1 MLGFW
6 QGRPPYPTTASS
18 SLLRPPLISSALSPC
33 LNFTSFVTFHSTSIL
48 HTISLHLPI
57 SKSFSLNSYLLY
69 VTGLQRAGD
78 VQYLW
83 SKSQTKSPF
92 LGQKPGKK
100 VFVVWGIRGLS
111 TYFVRQISRFCRWPA
126 KSKQIR
132 FLRRWWCGLFQNC
145 MGNLYLIRIRIDITE
160 IYLHLS
166 NTYIEQSHLVLQSLH
181 VLLFQSMN
189 MFIIIFA
196 LFAYLTKI
204 FSSWSHHPTLFGVK
218 SNSRAA
224 LILKLISTL
233 LSFYTFPQKTRDFF
247 VFITSV
253 FFWTSVMNQ
262 GLIFSW
268 ELGQLWEL

>member
-18 SLLRPPLISSALSPC
+18 SLLRPFIFFSFFFFSFFLFFFFFQAYPSTASSSLLKPPLISLCPC
-33 LNFTSFVTFHSTSIL
+33 LNFTTFVTFYSTSIS

-111 TYFVRQISRFCRWPA
+111 TYFVRQISRFCCWPA

-204 FSSWSHHPTLFGVK
+204 IFLLVTSS
-218 SNSRAA
+218 N
-224 LILKLISTL
+224 
-233 LSFYTFPQKTRDFF
+233 F
-247 VFITSV
+247 V
-253 FFWTSVMNQ
+253 WCEKQ
-262 GLIFSW
+262 
-268 ELGQLWEL
+268 Q